1 MFIAQA
7 PEGCSSYMFPLIM
20 GKELSDKVLYE
31 SKSITASEALQS
43 GLVHYVYPPNE
54 VRERAEEY
62 CMELVTY
69 PVGSEKLK
77 RFIEQKGLVD
87 ILKKVNEEEC
97 NECEKK
103 WVCKE
108 SFAAI
113 ATYLESRKMYAAAYI
128 LRYVIFHQFSSHT
141 FLFTLLMHSLNH

>member
-1 MFIAQA
+1 VSTSQA

-31 SKSITASEALQS
+31 SKSITAMEALQS

-62 CMELVTY
+62 CMELTKY
-69 PVGSEKLK
+69 PFGSEKLN
-77 RFIEQKGLVD
+77 RLIVQKGLVD
-87 ILKKVNEEEC
+87 ILKTVNEKEC
-97 NECEKK
+97 DECEKK
-103 WVCKE
+103 WVCQE

-113 ATYLESRKMYAAAYI
+113 ATYLQSRKMYTAAFI
-128 LRYVIFHQFSSHT
+128 LR
-141 FLFTLLMHSLNH
+141 